1 MIDLCIHLAFD
12 AEARRWYV
20 AETDV
25 PGLCL
30 EADDPASLIRKIE
43 AAAPEPIELN
53 GEEVERRFGLKRGD
67 RMRLTPVLDSPIEPA
82 A

>member
-1 MIDLCIHLAFD
+1 MIDLSIHLAFD
-12 AEARRWYV
+12 SEARRWYV

-43 AAAPEPIELN
+43 AAAPELIELN
-53 GEEVERRFGLKRGD
+53 GDEVARRFGLKHGD
-67 RMRLTPVLDSPIEPA
+67 RVRFTPVFDSPIELA